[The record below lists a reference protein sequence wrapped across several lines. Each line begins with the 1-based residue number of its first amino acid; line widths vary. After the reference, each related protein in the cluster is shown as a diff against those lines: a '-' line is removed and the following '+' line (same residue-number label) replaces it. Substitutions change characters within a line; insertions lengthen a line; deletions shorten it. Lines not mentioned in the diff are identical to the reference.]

1 MMHKKHITPNHST
14 IMMQDMEHD
23 HQIFEVL
30 GITKFMIFL
39 SQRLSDREYQRVC
52 DLQTEYLDIQ
62 LEQHLEHV
70 GMLSK

>member
-1 MMHKKHITPNHST
+1 
-14 IMMQDMEHD
+14 MEHD

-39 SQRLSDREYQRVC
+39 STRLSDREYQRVC

-62 LEQHLEHV
+62 LDKHLDNV
-70 GMLSK
+70 GLLSR